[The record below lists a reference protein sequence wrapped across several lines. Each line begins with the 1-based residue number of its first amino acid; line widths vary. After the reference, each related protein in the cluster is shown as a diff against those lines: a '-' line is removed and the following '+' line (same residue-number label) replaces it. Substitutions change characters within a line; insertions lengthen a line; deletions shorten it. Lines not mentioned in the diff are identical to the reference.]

1 MGKMPTRISSDGTP
15 IVTFDSL
22 LEISPFTLFKR
33 LEQGRRMLLVDVRE
47 TRAHRTLQ
55 GSVIEWDP
63 EWTPPELET
72 EVVLFDDDG
81 SIAVAA
87 ARRLQETGYSGV
99 KALFGG
105 LDLYEF
111 ALDPQV
117 VGEETYLVRKG

>member
-1 MGKMPTRISSDGTP
+1 MPTRISDDGTP
-15 IVTFDSL
+15 IVTFDSI

-33 LEQGRRMLLVDVRE
+33 LKQGRTMLLVDVRE
-47 TRAHRTLQ
+47 TETGRTLQ
-55 GSVIEWDP
+55 GSVVEPDP
-63 EWTPPELET
+63 EWTPAEPEM

-87 ARRLQETGYSGV
+87 ARRLQEAGYNGV

-117 VGEETYLVRKG
+117 VGEETYLVSTG

>member
-1 MGKMPTRISSDGTP
+1 MPTRIGNDGTP

-33 LEQGRRMLLVDVRE
+33 LQKGHSMLLVDVRE
-47 TRAHRTLQ
+47 EEPDRTLQ
-55 GSVIEWDP
+55 GAVIESDP
-63 EWTPPELET
+63 EWTPTEPEA

-87 ARRLQETGYSGV
+87 AGRLQEMGYSGV

>member
-1 MGKMPTRISSDGTP
+1 MPTRISDDGTP
-15 IVTFDSL
+15 IVTFDSI

-33 LEQGRRMLLVDVRE
+33 LKQGRTMLLVDVRDVPGS
-47 TRAHRTLQ
+47 RTLE
-55 GSVIEWDP
+55 GSVVEPDP
-63 EWTPPELET
+63 HWTPAEPEM

-81 SIAVAA
+81 SVAVAA
-87 ARRLQETGYSGV
+87 ARRLQEAGYNGV

-117 VGEETYLVRKG
+117 VGEETYLVSAG